1 MTKFFSGLVVALLLT
16 LNLPNS
22 SAEENPVTVSLISQS
37 RVWLDDRANISFTIE
52 DFSGGGIS
60 NAEFEISKSALLGR
74 SAIRSIIS
82 KPNSVEYSQIFETTN
97 VLQNENQFRVTL
109 PGTRL
114 KFDGA
119 GTYALRITVYV
130 RGESKKLTS
139 FVSFLPKSLSIQ
151 NLNVST
157 VLPLV
162 VNAGLTPTDSVLN
175 DKAANSFLDQS
186 SLNSVLDIGKSIS
199 NVTWLLDA
207 DTLRLAQS
215 ISDNRTIAQPENQDL
230 SEEQVSGAQSWL
242 EKVSAQLNYS
252 NTYAIPTGNINTLA
266 LKATGLNRIAKLAVS
281 DAQYVTDYFAA
292 FRFKTITVAPE
303 GDYSNSDFEWL
314 KNQNLSFNILNSKSY
329 PATNSIATPNGIVND
344 GNGTKAPVI
353 DQYSSKL
360 FSDAISS
367 DVNSGTYQAA
377 FAGDLLITALEQPGV
392 SRYVVLKPETN
403 LEGITNSKFSNAIKA
418 LSAPWISGERLAN
431 FRDYSV
437 GDRSREQI
445 TNQLSKNSNSVI
457 KLARETKRN
466 LASLISDAEEESQID
481 FTILRLA
488 NVSADKKTLSQLQDQ
503 SRSFLDGLNNAVRIM
518 STGSVI
524 FPNEFAKVPIT
535 VRNDLSVPIQIGIIT
550 SGIPAVRVI
559 PESIADMQIAPG
571 RRKSIEIPTRLI
583 GTDTAYLQL
592 QIVDLNGKRIG
603 SPIAIEVSSSAY
615 AQAAAWVIG
624 AAFALLMLFAIRNT
638 VKRIRSSRDNSQEN
652 MEL

>member
-52 DFSGGGIS
+52 DFSGSGIS

-97 VLQNENQFRVTL
+97 VLQNENQFRITL

-186 SLNSVLDIGKSIS
+186 ALNSVLDIGKSIS

-215 ISDNRTIAQPENQDL
+215 ISDNRTIAQPENHDL

-314 KNQNLSFNILNSKSY
+314 KNQNVSFNILNSKSY

-367 DVNSGTYQAA
+367 DINSGTYQAA

-418 LSAPWISGERLAN
+418 FSAPWISGERLAN

-437 GDRSREQI
+437 GDRSREQ
-445 TNQLSKNSNSVI
+445 TKDQLSKNANSVI

-466 LASLISDAEEESQID
+466 LASLISEAEEESQID

-488 NVSADKKTLSQLQDQ
+488 NVSADKKSLSQLQNQ
-503 SRSFLDGLNNAVRIM
+503 SISFLDGLNNAVRIM

-535 VRNDLSVPIQIGIIT
+535 VRNDLSVPIEIGIIT

-592 QIVDLNGKRIG
+592 QIVDSNGKRIG
-603 SPIAIEVSSSAY
+603 NPIAIEVSSSAY